1 MFSIMRLLQLFFILQ
16 LFVSCSET
24 ITLESSE
31 PQTPNDLI
39 AHSEEFKKELITVTD
54 GVHVAVGYALA
65 NSILIEGEK
74 TNIIID
80 TTGTE
85 ETAREVKALFD
96 AINPNPVESII
107 YTHNHAD
114 HTYGA
119 TVFAE
124 GSSPDIYAHSTTE
137 IYLSRVIGILRPI
150 ISSRSNRMFGNALPK
165 EQVENNGIGPFLEIG
180 RDGRKP
186 GLLYPTKTFTDQIEF
201 EAADHK
207 IQLFHA
213 PGETN
218 DQLFV
223 WLPEKKALFPGDNF
237 YKTFPNLYTIRGTPY
252 RDLVGWV
259 NSIDMMRY
267 LEPEY
272 LVPSHT
278 RPIVGKE
285 KINTLLTT
293 YRDAIQFVHDQTVRL
308 MNLGLDPNEI
318 AEQLVLPKH
327 LGDSPYLKEF
337 YGTPAWSAKNVF
349 SGYLGWFDGNPSTLK
364 PLPLKDEAE
373 KMIQLSGDW
382 DSLFK
387 VAEDAFL
394 TDDFQWSLQLT
405 DYLLRSRPDDQKT
418 KLLRQSTLEGL
429 GRQESNP
436 NSRYYYLS
444 SAAQLDEN
452 YQENDILLPSLEV
465 IQKYPIESMMET
477 LKVNV
482 IPEKSLNKNIQL
494 LFTFTDSPKSFSLF
508 LRRGVLEVQP
518 FMITGSSVQ
527 IKSSENDLKAILSGI
542 KSLPISLVNGSLK
555 VEGSRADL
563 LSFFSSLRN

>member
-1 MFSIMRLLQLFFILQ
+1 MFTIMRLLQLLIILQ

-31 PQTPNDLI
+31 PQTPKDLI

-65 NSILIEGEK
+65 NSILIEGEN

-186 GLLYPTKTFTDQIEF
+186 GLLYPTKTFTDQITF
-201 EAADHK
+201 EAAGHK

-373 KMIQLSGDW
+373 KIIQLSGDW

-418 KLLRQSTLEGL
+418 KLLRQSALEGL
-429 GRQESNP
+429 GSQESNP

>member
-1 MFSIMRLLQLFFILQ
+1 MFTIMRLSQLLIILQ

-31 PQTPNDLI
+31 PQTPKDLI

-65 NSILIEGEK
+65 NSILIEGEN

-201 EAADHK
+201 EAAGHK

-308 MNLGLDPNEI
+308 MNLGLDSNEI

-418 KLLRQSTLEGL
+418 KLLRQSALEGL
-429 GRQESNP
+429 GSQESNP

>member
-1 MFSIMRLLQLFFILQ
+1 MFTIMRLLQLLIILQ

-31 PQTPNDLI
+31 PQTPKDLI

-65 NSILIEGEK
+65 NSILIEGEN

-150 ISSRSNRMFGNALPK
+150 ISYRSNRMFGNALPK

-201 EAADHK
+201 EAAGHK

-308 MNLGLDPNEI
+308 MNLGYDCLLYTSD
-318 AEQLVLPKH
+318 A
-327 LGDSPYLKEF
+327 
-337 YGTPAWSAKNVF
+337 A
-349 SGYLGWFDGNPSTLK
+349 
-364 PLPLKDEAE
+364 DE
-373 KMIQLSGDW
+373 
-382 DSLFK
+382 
-387 VAEDAFL
+387 
-394 TDDFQWSLQLT
+394 
-405 DYLLRSRPDDQKT
+405 
-418 KLLRQSTLEGL
+418 
-429 GRQESNP
+429 
-436 NSRYYYLS
+436 
-444 SAAQLDEN
+444 
-452 YQENDILLPSLEV
+452 
-465 IQKYPIESMMET
+465 
-477 LKVNV
+477 
-482 IPEKSLNKNIQL
+482 
-494 LFTFTDSPKSFSLF
+494 
-508 LRRGVLEVQP
+508 
-518 FMITGSSVQ
+518 
-527 IKSSENDLKAILSGI
+527 
-542 KSLPISLVNGSLK
+542 
-555 VEGSRADL
+555 
-563 LSFFSSLRN
+563 

>member
-1 MFSIMRLLQLFFILQ
+1 MFTIMRLLQLLIILQ

-31 PQTPNDLI
+31 PQTPKDLI

-186 GLLYPTKTFTDQIEF
+186 GLLYPTKTFSDQIEF
-201 EAADHK
+201 EAAGHK

-418 KLLRQSTLEGL
+418 KLLRQSALEGL
-429 GRQESNP
+429 GSQESNP

-527 IKSSENDLKAILSGI
+527 IKSSENDLKAILSGV

>member
-1 MFSIMRLLQLFFILQ
+1 MFTIMRLLQLLIILQ

-31 PQTPNDLI
+31 PQTPKDLI

-65 NSILIEGEK
+65 NSILIEGEN

-186 GLLYPTKTFTDQIEF
+186 GLLYPTKTYTDQIEF

-418 KLLRQSTLEGL
+418 KLLRQSALEGL
-429 GRQESNP
+429 GSQESNP

>member
-1 MFSIMRLLQLFFILQ
+1 MFTIMRLLQLLIILQ

-31 PQTPNDLI
+31 PQTPKDLI

-96 AINPNPVESII
+96 SINPNPVESII

-201 EAADHK
+201 EAAGHK

-308 MNLGLDPNEI
+308 INLGLDPNEI

-418 KLLRQSTLEGL
+418 KLLRQSALEGL

>member
-1 MFSIMRLLQLFFILQ
+1 MFTIMRLLQLLIILQ

-31 PQTPNDLI
+31 PQTPKDLI

-65 NSILIEGEK
+65 NSILIEGEN

-186 GLLYPTKTFTDQIEF
+186 GLLYPTKTFTDQITF
-201 EAADHK
+201 EAAGHK

-418 KLLRQSTLEGL
+418 KLLRQSALEGL
-429 GRQESNP
+429 GSQESNP

>member
-1 MFSIMRLLQLFFILQ
+1 MISIMRLIKLLVTLQLFL
-16 LFVSCSET
+16 SCSET
-24 ITLESSE
+24 TTVESTE
-31 PQTPNDLI
+31 PQTPEDLI
-39 AHSEEFKKELITVTD
+39 AHSKEFQKELITVTD

-80 TTGTE
+80 TTGSE
-85 ETAREVKALFD
+85 ETAREVKDLFD
-96 AINPNPVESII
+96 AINPNPVETII

-124 GSSPDIYAHSTTE
+124 GSNPDIYAHSTTE

-186 GLLYPTKTFTDQIEF
+186 GLLYPTKTFTDQIELV
-201 EAADHK
+201 AAGHK
-207 IQLFHA
+207 VQLFHA

-308 MNLGLDPNEI
+308 MNLGLDPNDI

-364 PLPLKDEAE
+364 PLTLKDEAE
-373 KMIQLSGDW
+373 KIIQLSGDW

-394 TDDFQWSLQLT
+394 VNDFQWSLQLT

-418 KLLRQSTLEGL
+418 KLLRKSSLEAL
-429 GRQESNP
+429 GDQESNP

-465 IQKYPIESMMET
+465 IRKYPIESMMET

-527 IKSSENDLKAILSGI
+527 IKSSENDLKAILSGV

>member
-1 MFSIMRLLQLFFILQ
+1 MFTIMRLLQLLIILQ

-31 PQTPNDLI
+31 PQTPRDLI

-65 NSILIEGEK
+65 NSILIEGEN

-150 ISSRSNRMFGNALPK
+150 ISYRSNRMFGNALPK

-201 EAADHK
+201 EAAGHK

-418 KLLRQSTLEGL
+418 KLLRQSALEGL
-429 GRQESNP
+429 GSQESNP

-555 VEGSRADL
+555 VKGSRADL

>member
-1 MFSIMRLLQLFFILQ
+1 MFTIMRLLQVLIILQ

-31 PQTPNDLI
+31 PQTPKDLI
-39 AHSEEFKKELITVTD
+39 THSEEFKKELITVTD

-65 NSILIEGEK
+65 NSILIEGEN

-186 GLLYPTKTFTDQIEF
+186 GLLYPTKTFTDQITF
-201 EAADHK
+201 EAAGHK

-418 KLLRQSTLEGL
+418 KLLRQSALEGL
-429 GRQESNP
+429 GSQESNP

>member
-1 MFSIMRLLQLFFILQ
+1 MFLMMRQIKLLLIIQLFL
-16 LFVSCSET
+16 SCSET
-24 ITLESSE
+24 TTLESTK
-31 PQTPNDLI
+31 PQTPEDLI
-39 AHSEEFKKELITVTD
+39 AHSDEFKRELITVTD

-80 TTGTE
+80 TTGSE
-85 ETAREVKALFD
+85 ETATEVKDMFD
-96 AINPNPVESII
+96 AINSNPVETII

-124 GSSPDIYAHSTTE
+124 GSNPDIYAHSTTE

-201 EAADHK
+201 EAAGHK
-207 IQLFHA
+207 VQLFHA

-223 WLPEKKALFPGDNF
+223 WLPEKKVLFPGDNF

-259 NSIDMMRY
+259 NSIDLMRY

-285 KINTLLTT
+285 NINTLLTT

-318 AEQLVLPKH
+318 AERLVLPKH

-337 YGTPAWSAKNVF
+337 YGTPEWSAKNVF
-349 SGYLGWFDGNPSTLK
+349 SGYLGWFDGNPSSLK

-373 KMIQLSGDW
+373 KIIQLSGDW
-382 DSLFK
+382 NSLFK

-394 TDDFQWSLQLT
+394 VNDFQWSLQLT

-418 KLLRQSTLEGL
+418 KLLRKSVLEAL
-429 GRQESNP
+429 GRKESNP

-482 IPEKSLNKNIQL
+482 IPEKSLNKTIQL

-527 IKSSENDLKAILSGI
+527 IKSSENDLKAILSGV
-542 KSLPISLVNGSLK
+542 KSLPISLVNGTLK

>member
-1 MFSIMRLLQLFFILQ
+1 MFTIMRLLQLLIILQ

-31 PQTPNDLI
+31 PQTPKDLI

-65 NSILIEGEK
+65 NSILIEGEN

-150 ISSRSNRMFGNALPK
+150 ISSRSYRMFGNALPK

-201 EAADHK
+201 EAAGHK

-418 KLLRQSTLEGL
+418 KLLRQSALEGL
-429 GRQESNP
+429 GSQESNP

>member
-1 MFSIMRLLQLFFILQ
+1 MFTIMRLLQLLIILQ

-31 PQTPNDLI
+31 PQTPKDLI
-39 AHSEEFKKELITVTD
+39 VHSEEFKKELITVTD

-65 NSILIEGEK
+65 NSILIEGEN

-201 EAADHK
+201 EAAGHK

-418 KLLRQSTLEGL
+418 KLLRQSALEGL
-429 GRQESNP
+429 GSQESNP

>member
-1 MFSIMRLLQLFFILQ
+1 MFTIMRLLQLLIILQ

-31 PQTPNDLI
+31 PQTPKDLI

-65 NSILIEGEK
+65 NSILIEGEN

-201 EAADHK
+201 EAAGHK

-373 KMIQLSGDW
+373 KIIQLSGDW

-418 KLLRQSTLEGL
+418 KLLRQSALEGL
-429 GRQESNP
+429 GSQESNP

>member
-1 MFSIMRLLQLFFILQ
+1 MILIVRLIKLLVILQ
-16 LFVSCSET
+16 LFLSCSET
-24 ITLESSE
+24 TIVESTE
-31 PQTPNDLI
+31 PQTPEDLI
-39 AHSEEFKKELITVTD
+39 AHSKEFQKELITVTD

-85 ETAREVKALFD
+85 ETAREVKDLFG
-96 AINPNPVESII
+96 AINPNPVETII

-124 GSSPDIYAHSTTE
+124 GSNPDIYAHSTTE

-180 RDGRKP
+180 RDGRQP

-201 EAADHK
+201 ESAGHK
-207 IQLFHA
+207 VQLFHA

-267 LEPEY
+267 LEPEF

-308 MNLGLDPNEI
+308 MNLGYDPNEI
-318 AEQLVLPKH
+318 AEKLVLPKH

-337 YGTPAWSAKNVF
+337 YGSPAWSAKNVF

-373 KMIQLSGDW
+373 KIIQLSGDW

-394 TDDFQWSLQLT
+394 KDDFQWSLQLT
-405 DYLLRSRPDDQKT
+405 DYLLRSRPEDKKT
-418 KLLRQSTLEGL
+418 KLLRQSALEGL
-429 GRQESNP
+429 GYQESNP

-527 IKSSENDLKAILSGI
+527 IKSSENDLKAILSGV

>member
-1 MFSIMRLLQLFFILQ
+1 
-16 LFVSCSET
+16 
-24 ITLESSE
+24 
-31 PQTPNDLI
+31 
-39 AHSEEFKKELITVTD
+39 
-54 GVHVAVGYALA
+54 
-65 NSILIEGEK
+65 
-74 TNIIID
+74 
-80 TTGTE
+80 
-85 ETAREVKALFD
+85 
-96 AINPNPVESII
+96 
-107 YTHNHAD
+107 
-114 HTYGA
+114 
-119 TVFAE
+119 
-124 GSSPDIYAHSTTE
+124 
-137 IYLSRVIGILRPI
+137 
-150 ISSRSNRMFGNALPK
+150 
-165 EQVENNGIGPFLEIG
+165 
-180 RDGRKP
+180 
-186 GLLYPTKTFTDQIEF
+186 
-201 EAADHK
+201 
-207 IQLFHA
+207 
-213 PGETN
+213 
-218 DQLFV
+218 
-223 WLPEKKALFPGDNF
+223 
-237 YKTFPNLYTIRGTPY
+237 
-252 RDLVGWV
+252 
-259 NSIDMMRY
+259 
-267 LEPEY
+267 
-272 LVPSHT
+272 
-278 RPIVGKE
+278 
-285 KINTLLTT
+285 
-293 YRDAIQFVHDQTVRL
+293 
-308 MNLGLDPNEI
+308 MNLGLDSNEI

-418 KLLRQSTLEGL
+418 KLLRQSALEGL
-429 GRQESNP
+429 GSQESNP